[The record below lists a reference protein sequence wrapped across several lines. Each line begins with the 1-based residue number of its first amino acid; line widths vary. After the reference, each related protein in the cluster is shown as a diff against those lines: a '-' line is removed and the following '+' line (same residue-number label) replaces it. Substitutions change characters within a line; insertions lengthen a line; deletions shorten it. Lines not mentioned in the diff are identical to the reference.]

1 MRGFPATYLNNPNPH
16 LAATYMANLNKAAA
30 YAAAVSANRH
40 HSLMTPVYHQNQA
53 MATSHE
59 DLTAEGRLRVQQQQT
74 KANTAD
80 PYNQQNIYA
89 VSALF
94 SINFSTFCLLF
105 YPTFLLSS
113 LIQQLVPLGNG
124 SQFQAQ
130 EFFQIPPPPTNP
142 PPPIPASNE
151 PLYAYPS
158 SIYGTLPRG
167 PPRPVQRPPLP
178 FPEENPDEII
188 EVDSTSAIKEKRR
201 LERGLINYATFRQN
215 ISAEAAAAALRRAEI
230 TAQFAKNWSPRDEDN
245 SSSSSSCEASEI
257 TERVSSPS
265 PSMMRRSRSNSPGK
279 TVTFCEDSLTLEEEE
294 SHQEEVME
302 ENRSLNELDASP
314 RRMIDLK
321 PIAFAASNLIGSHLK
336 LKRKAPSPPENSA
349 TEEDVEVA
357 ENCHQSQDEN
367 GHEALGI
374 KLSATLRNTFG
385 LN

>member
-1 MRGFPATYLNNPNPH
+1 M
-16 LAATYMANLNKAAA
+16 
-30 YAAAVSANRH
+30 
-40 HSLMTPVYHQNQA
+40 
-53 MATSHE
+53 
-59 DLTAEGRLRVQQQQT
+59 
-74 KANTAD
+74 
-80 PYNQQNIYA
+80 
-89 VSALF
+89 
-94 SINFSTFCLLF
+94 
-105 YPTFLLSS
+105 
-113 LIQQLVPLGNG
+113 PLGNG

-130 EFFQIPPPPTNP
+130 EFFQIPPPPNNP

-178 FPEENPDEII
+178 FPEVENPDEILEI
-188 EVDSTSAIKEKRR
+188 DSTSAIKEKRR

-215 ISAEAAAAALRRAEI
+215 VSAEAAAAALRRAEI
-230 TAQFAKNWSPRDEDN
+230 TAQFAQNWSPKEEVAKDETSSD
-245 SSSSSSCEASEI
+245 SSSDEASEM

-279 TVTFCEDSLTLEEEE
+279 TVTFCEDSLTLDEAEIENE
-294 SHQEEVME
+294 TVE

-336 LKRKAPSPPENSA
+336 LKRKAPSPPEVETT
-349 TEEDVEVA
+349 TEVEV
-357 ENCHQSQDEN
+357 NQTDEN